1 MIQMEGGNV
10 AEYRLTSEE
19 FLDGYQAQFGPIS
32 LREINDICMVSMA
45 VPLAEEQ
52 AVHKALKA
60 AFGIDMPDIGQS
72 QGAAPLDSR
81 VLRMGLDHMFV
92 LFPRAQNTERPEQQ
106 IKTLMKSAVYTTD
119 QSHNWVVLEI
129 SGPGCRSALER
140 ICPIDLYP
148 ERFGVSAV
156 ARTQMEH
163 LGTIIL
169 CMDHETYWLFSASSS
184 AKSFL
189 HALETSIH
197 NVQ

>member
-1 MIQMEGGNV
+1 MEDGNV

-19 FLDGYQAQFGPIS
+19 FLNGYQAQFGPIS
-32 LREINDICMVSMA
+32 LREISDICMVSMA
-45 VPLAEEQ
+45 LPLAKEE
-52 AVHKALKA
+52 AVQKALKA

-72 QGAAPLDSR
+72 QSAAPLDSR
-81 VLRMGLDHMFV
+81 LLRMGLDQMFV
-92 LFPRAQNTERPEQQ
+92 LFPRAQNTGQAEHQ

-119 QSHNWVVLEI
+119 QSHNWVGLEI

-140 ICPIDLYP
+140 ICPIDLHP
-148 ERFGVSAV
+148 ERFAVNAV

-169 CMDHETYWLFSASSS
+169 SVDHETYWLFSASSS

>member
-1 MIQMEGGNV
+1 MEGGNV

-32 LREINDICMVSMA
+32 LREISDICMVSMA

-52 AVHKALKA
+52 AVQKALKA

-72 QGAAPLDSR
+72 QGAAALDSR

-92 LFPRAQNTERPEQQ
+92 LFARAQNTERPEQQ

-119 QSHNWVVLEI
+119 QSHNWVGLEI

-140 ICPIDLYP
+140 ICPIDLHP
-148 ERFGVSAV
+148 ERFAVNAV

-169 CMDHETYWLFSASSS
+169 CVDQETYWLFSASSS

>member
-1 MIQMEGGNV
+1 M

-19 FLDGYQAQFGPIS
+19 FLGGYQAQFGPIS
-32 LREINDICMVSMA
+32 LREISDICIVSMA
-45 VPLAEEQ
+45 VPLEEEQ

-72 QGAAPLDSR
+72 QGAAALDSR

-92 LFPRAQNTERPEQQ
+92 LFARAQNTERPEQQ

-119 QSHNWVVLEI
+119 QSHNWVGLEI

-140 ICPIDLYP
+140 ICPIDLHP
-148 ERFGVSAV
+148 ERFAV
-156 ARTQMEH
+156 NAVERTQMEH
-163 LGTIIL
+163 LSTIIL
-169 CMDHETYWLFSASSS
+169 CVDHETYWLFSASSS

>member
-1 MIQMEGGNV
+1 M

-19 FLDGYQAQFGPIS
+19 FLGGYQAQFGPIS
-32 LREINDICMVSMA
+32 LREISDICMVSMA

-72 QGAAPLDSR
+72 QGAAALDSR

-92 LFPRAQNTERPEQQ
+92 LFARAQNTERPEQQ
-106 IKTLMKSAVYTTD
+106 IKTLMKSTVYTTD
-119 QSHNWVVLEI
+119 QSHNWVGLEI

-140 ICPIDLYP
+140 ICPIDLHP
-148 ERFGVSAV
+148 ERFTINAV

-169 CMDHETYWLFSASSS
+169 CVDHETYWLFSASSS

>member
-1 MIQMEGGNV
+1 M

-19 FLDGYQAQFGPIS
+19 FLGGYQAQFGPIS
-32 LREINDICMVSMA
+32 LREISDICMVSMA
-45 VPLAEEQ
+45 VPLAGEQ

-72 QGAAPLDSR
+72 QGAAALDSR

-92 LFPRAQNTERPEQQ
+92 LFARAQNTERPEQQ

-119 QSHNWVVLEI
+119 QSHSGVGLEI

-140 ICPIDLYP
+140 ICPIDLHP
-148 ERFGVSAV
+148 ERFAVNAV

-169 CMDHETYWLFSASSS
+169 CVDQETYWLFSASSS

>member
-1 MIQMEGGNV
+1 M
-10 AEYRLTSEE
+10 AEYRLISEE
-19 FLDGYQAQFGPIS
+19 FLDGYEAQFGPIS
-32 LREINDICMVSMA
+32 LREISDICMVSIA
-45 VPLAEEQ
+45 VPLAKEQ
-52 AVHKALKA
+52 AVHKAVKA

-72 QGAAPLDSR
+72 KVAAPLDAR
-81 VLRMGLDHMFV
+81 VLRMGLDQMFV
-92 LFPRAQNTERPEQQ
+92 LFPQAKNTGRAEQQ

-119 QSHNWVVLEI
+119 QSHNWVGLEI
-129 SGPGCRSALER
+129 SGSGCRRALER

-148 ERFGVSAV
+148 ERFAIDAV

-169 CMDHETYWLFSASSS
+169 CVGHETYWLFSASSS